1 MSYIINRFDR
11 SILTT
16 VIDGTIDRT
25 TDLKLVGKNYIN
37 YGEVQN
43 ENFLFLLENFAGSNP
58 PPRAI
63 SGQVW
68 FDNSVRKLKFYDGS
82 NWRTTG
88 GAETTGSEPV
98 GLTEG
103 DFWWDTDNE
112 QLFAYNG
119 TNFILVGPQDA
130 GENITQMQSRTVR
143 DVEGNTH
150 SIIVSLID
158 GEEVYL
164 VSNEEFTLS
173 VNDSISGFDVVKPG
187 LTLVNT
193 KASTTGQTLRTN
205 QGTNFVY
212 WGTASNSEKLG
223 GIEASNYIQTG
234 NANFDQLVTFDDPGI
249 AIGNDNDFKVF
260 VDENTN
266 DGIMQNDIGNAII
279 TKVKSQLGGV
289 NEGIRIQSD
298 SVIPGQDGS
307 GNPRSIDVGSTAAPF
322 ANVYANNIIG
332 TSEKA
337 TNIAIGSANYPG
349 SINADPNTVAIRDN
363 SGDLRVN
370 LLRGTAL
377 TAKYADL
384 AEKYTTAEEHPIGTV
399 MTICNHPDHESCAAD
414 VGDFVIGVVSENP
427 AYLMNEESSGQSIGL
442 KGRLPLRTE
451 GVVEKGKPVFVS
463 RPGVASQNG
472 IGAMVG
478 ISLESSGTTDEKLI
492 EVFLK
497 N

>member
-1 MSYIINRFDR
+1 MAYQIDRFNQTP
-11 SILTT
+11 LTI
-16 VIDGTIDRT
+16 VADGTVDET
-25 TDLKLVGKNYIN
+25 TDIRFVGRNFAG
-37 YGEVQN
+37 YGEIHN
-43 ENFLFLLENFAGSNP
+43 ENFLFLLENFAGANP

-119 TNFILVGPQDA
+119 TNFVLVGPQDA

-143 DVEGNTH
+143 DVQGNTH

-173 VNDSISGFDVVKPG
+173 VNDSIPGFDVVKPG
-187 LTLVNT
+187 LTLINT
-193 KASTTGQTLRTN
+193 QSSTGGQTIRTN

-249 AIGNDNDFKVF
+249 AIGDDNDFKF
-260 VDENTN
+260 FIENFN
-266 DGIMQNDIGNAII
+266 EAVVQNDIGTVIK
-279 TKVKSQLGGV
+279 TRVKDQAGFV
-289 NEGIRIQSD
+289 NESLRIQSNNLL
-298 SVIPGQDGS
+298 PGQDQTS
-307 GNPRSIDVGSTAAPF
+307 NPRSIDIGSSATPF

-337 TNIAIGSANYPG
+337 TNIVTGSTSYPG
-349 SINADPNTVAIRDN
+349 SVAADPNTVAIRDN

-384 AEKYTTAEEHPIGTV
+384 AEKYTTAEQYSIGTA
-399 MTICNHPDHESCAAD
+399 MTICNHSNHESCAAD
-414 VGDFVIGVVSENP
+414 VADFVIGVISEKP
-427 AYLMNEESSGQSIGL
+427 AYLMNEESPGQSVGL

-451 GVVEKGKPVFVS
+451 GVVEKGKPLFVS
-463 RPGVASQNG
+463 NLGVASQNG
-472 IGAMVG
+472 TGAMVG
-478 ISLESSGTTDEKLI
+478 IALESSDETNEKLI
-492 EVFLK
+492 EVILK

>member
-1 MSYIINRFDR
+1 MAYQIDRFNQTP
-11 SILTT
+11 LT
-16 VIDGTIDRT
+16 VVEDGTIDET
-25 TDLKLVGKNYIN
+25 TDIKFVGRNFAG
-37 YGEVQN
+37 YGEIHN
-43 ENFLFLLENFAGSNP
+43 ENFLFLLENFAGANP

-119 TNFILVGPQDA
+119 TNFVLVGPQDA

-143 DVEGNTH
+143 DVQGNTH

-173 VNDSISGFDVVKPG
+173 VNDSIPGFDVVKPG

-193 KASTTGQTLRTN
+193 QASTAGQTIRTN

-212 WGTASNSEKLG
+212 WGTASNAEKLG

-249 AIGNDNDFKVF
+249 AIGDDNDLKVF
-260 VDENTN
+260 IENFN
-266 DGIMQNDIGNAII
+266 EAVIQNDLGTVIK
-279 TKVKSQLGGV
+279 TKVKDQSGFV
-289 NEGIRIQSD
+289 NESLRIQSD
-298 SVIPGQDGS
+298 RVVPGQDQSGS
-307 GNPRSIDVGSTAAPF
+307 PRSIDLGSTSDPF
-322 ANVYANNIIG
+322 SNVYANNIIG

-337 TNIAIGSANYPG
+337 TNIAIGSTNYPG
-349 SINADPNTVAIRDN
+349 SIAADPNTVAIRDN

-384 AEKYTTAEEHPIGTV
+384 AEKYTTAEEYAIGTV
-399 MTICNHPDHESCAAD
+399 MTICNHSDHESCAAD
-414 VGDFVIGVVSENP
+414 IDDFAIGVISQKP
-427 AYLMNEESSGQSIGL
+427 AYLMNEESTGQAIGL

-451 GVVEKGKPVFVS
+451 GAVEKGKPLFVV
-463 RPGVASQNG
+463 RPGIASQNG
-472 IGAMVG
+472 TGAMVG
-478 ISLESSGTTDEKLI
+478 IALESSNEPEEKLI